1 MRHDMPQVIQA
12 APAWMAGA
20 TCYPLWSF
28 AWARMKSAYKSRHHM
43 TQIYIYIYPHIFGH
57 EICCVP
63 NHFPSISQYPIPV
76 ATKQPSSLIFSRR
89 VHHEVCSILMREN
102 PNALRT
108 TRSFVMMK
116 IWVLC
121 PEKTVNAT
129 TSAFFSLPTMEK
141 MVAFIL
147 YRLYVRLGKFSWM
160 VVKLS

>member
-1 MRHDMPQVIQA
+1 MENMTCRCDMTCLRWSKQFPHG
-12 APAWMAGA
+12 WLGA
-20 TCYPLWSF
+20 TCYPLWS
-28 AWARMKSAYKSRHHM
+28 MGTHEISLQKPSSYDPN
-43 TQIYIYIYPHIFGH
+43 IYPHIFGH

-108 TRSFVMMK
+108 TRSFVLIK

-121 PEKTVNAT
+121 PGNHRHCHNFRV
-129 TSAFFSLPTMEK
+129 FFVANNGK

-147 YRLYVRLGKFSWM
+147 YVRLGTFSWM